1 MADAMMQ
8 IHDSAHA
15 RQELERALLRSD
27 KLGQQA
33 LSARAHYLLATI
45 ARDSGNNAEAKDNYQ
60 WVVRTL
66 DTMKKEAGAEKLLQ
80 RSDLKAMYEESARGA
95 QPGKG

>member
-1 MADAMMQ
+1 MTTPMLA
-8 IHDSAHA
+8 
-15 RQELERALLRSD
+15 QELERALLRSD

-45 ARDSGNNAEAKDNYQ
+45 ARDSGNSADAKDNYQ

-80 RSDLKAMYEESARGA
+80 RPDLKAMYEESGRGA
-95 QPGKG
+95 QAGKV

>member
-1 MADAMMQ
+1 MAEAMMQ
-8 IHDSAHA
+8 NHDSAHA
-15 RQELERALLRSD
+15 RPELERALLRSD

-45 ARDSGNNAEAKDNYQ
+45 ARESGNSADAKDNYQ

-66 DTMKKEAGAEKLLQ
+66 DTMKKEAGAERLLQ
-80 RSDLKAMYEESARGA
+80 RSDLKLMYDESARGA
-95 QPGKG
+95 QTVKN

>member
-1 MADAMMQ
+1 
-8 IHDSAHA
+8 
-15 RQELERALLRSD
+15 LERALLRSD

-33 LSARAHYLLATI
+33 LSTRAHYLLATI
-45 ARDSGNNAEAKDNYQ
+45 ARDSGNNAEANDNYQ

-80 RSDLKAMYEESARGA
+80 RSDLKAMYEESARGT